1 MRTCRASKRPKQLTL
16 TLSIPGTPNRNTW
29 HVWIYP
35 ATVPDAASDVLITQS
50 TDEAMQA
57 LAQGRK
63 VLLNPDYKQMTGM
76 EGKFVPVFWSP
87 VHFPAQAIT
96 MGLLCDP
103 KHPALR
109 NFPTSF
115 HTDWQ
120 WWDLCTKSTTM
131 ILPDNKLTPIVQ
143 QIDNFA
149 NNRYLASIVEATVGQ
164 RAADAVQ
171 LRH

>member
-1 MRTCRASKRPKQLTL
+1 M
-16 TLSIPGTPNRNTW
+16 
-29 HVWIYP
+29 
-35 ATVPDAASDVLITQS
+35 
-50 TDEAMQA
+50 
-57 LAQGRK
+57 
-63 VLLNPDYKQMTGM
+63 LNPDYKQMVGM

-149 NNRYLASIVEATVGQ
+149 NNRYLASIVEATVGNG
-164 RAADAVQ
+164 RLMLCSFDISSDLSNRPVARQ
-171 LRH
+171 LRHSLLDYMNTNAFKPSVALSANEVKSLTAKKPEQALKR